1 MGLMMARTKLESL
14 VHTNSE
20 LSQHVGVFVVVSK
33 HHGLSPEGSPRR
45 ENGTLIPWAKPWRV
59 PSREGNP
66 TIEVESAGLA
76 IEAQPPA
83 ASIMPA
89 IT

>member
-1 MGLMMARTKLESL
+1 MGQA
-14 VHTNSE
+14 
-20 LSQHVGVFVVVSK
+20 G
-33 HHGLSPEGSPRR
+33 G
-45 ENGTLIPWAKPWRV
+45 RV

>member
-1 MGLMMARTKLESL
+1 MGQAGGR
-14 VHTNSE
+14 
-20 LSQHVGVFVVVSK
+20 F
-33 HHGLSPEGSPRR
+33 
-45 ENGTLIPWAKPWRV
+45 

-66 TIEVESAGLA
+66 TMEVESAGLA

-83 ASIMPA
+83 GGIVSA